1 MNYEKIKEEVK
12 QILSKK
18 RYIHTIGV
26 VKRIEELAKIYNED
40 IQKAKLVA
48 ISHDIA
54 KEMSKEQIDEYIQ
67 KNNIKID
74 KIEEKEKGLLHA
86 KIGADIC
93 VKKYAFTKEMEESI
107 LYHTTG
113 NIKMNNLAK
122 ILYLADKTE
131 ENRTYAELQEAIQIS
146 NENLDEGILYI
157 TGKTIN
163 KSIKDKKLI
172 HPDTI
177 DLINEIIIKKW
188 NSINKM

>member
-1 MNYEKIKEEVK
+1 
-12 QILSKK
+12 
-18 RYIHTIGV
+18 
-26 VKRIEELAKIYNED
+26 
-40 IQKAKLVA
+40 
-48 ISHDIA
+48 
-54 KEMSKEQIDEYIQ
+54 
-67 KNNIKID
+67 
-74 KIEEKEKGLLHA
+74 
-86 KIGADIC
+86 
-93 VKKYAFTKEMEESI
+93 MEEAI